1 MPNWLKSSRRKQAPT
16 MKKNNASLT
25 LKASVRTVIVQQRL
39 FLSLLV
45 IVILAGTGAA
55 LLPPLVLEQIVNRL
69 THRQSIGFPLALAY
83 FLFLALA
90 GALESLQTA
99 LITRTGQ
106 KITRQVRQD
115 LCA

>member
-45 IVILAGTGAA
+45 IVILAGTA
-55 LLPPLVLEQIVNRL
+55 PPCFR
-69 THRQSIGFPLALAY
+69 RWCS
-83 FLFLALA
+83 
-90 GALESLQTA
+90 SKSS
-99 LITRTGQ
+99 TG
-106 KITRQVRQD
+106 
-115 LCA
+115 